1 MTRIASVLTTVA
13 LTSIV
18 PLSFSSVAQAQQ
30 VAGSIGFTGVG
41 SVSFTGPNLGSA
53 ITLDFP
59 DINIVNI
66 VDPTYNMGGPAIPN
80 DFFVLPLLV
89 NLSSAVTIAPDPL
102 DTTTPTPFS
111 VDFTTAAGPATF
123 TGTSFFSASAV
134 SNALDISY
142 EGILTGTGFQPTN
155 AQLSLAFTNTGN
167 VNYSGTLATIPN
179 DPNPPGQ
186 ESVPEPGTIISLLVV
201 GAAGVASR
209 RRHS

>member
-1 MTRIASVLTTVA
+1 MARIASVLTTVA
-13 LTSIV
+13 FTSII
-18 PLSFSSVAQAQQ
+18 PFSLGNVAQAQQ

-80 DFFVLPLLV
+80 DFFVSPLLV
-89 NLSSAVTIAPDPL
+89 SLSSPVTITPNLL
-102 DTTTPTPFS
+102 DTTIPVPFS
-111 VDFTTAAGPATF
+111 VDFTTAVGLATF
-123 TGTSFFSASAV
+123 TGTSFFRASAV

-179 DPNPPGQ
+179 IPNPQGL
-186 ESVPEPGTIISLLVV
+186 ESVPEPGMMISLLFV
-201 GAAGVASR
+201 GALGLASR
-209 RRHS
+209 RRQF